1 MSVPDPTAPRKP
13 SRIRLFLALGL
24 FLLVVL
30 GWTAVWIWARGEA
43 RTRMDAAVET
53 LRKAGYE
60 VSWKDRG
67 IGGYPF
73 RLNVTLTEARV
84 RDRSGWAL
92 AAPLLEGQA
101 FMHAPNL
108 WVVAAPQGLT
118 FTRPVG
124 GPVRVSGKL
133 IRASLSHLTNTPP
146 NLSFEG
152 VGLTFEPTAGA
163 QPFGLHAADRVEFHL
178 RQAPSEVGDEAGVWL
193 AVKNGKAQLSGLLGR
208 IAGDKPI
215 SIEWDGR
222 MSKISAFRG
231 ADWPDAVRN
240 WTRAGGRMDVK
251 RGGLT
256 AGDALIGVNSGA
268 LSVGSDGRA
277 TGVLDVSLRQAPRAL
292 DAMSDTGAIP
302 PDRAAAASAVAQA
315 RQTGDLAR
323 ATLNF
328 EAGQTTLGPV
338 AISPAPKVYDPR

>member
-1 MSVPDPTAPRKP
+1 VPDPSAPRKP
-13 SRIRLFLALGL
+13 SRIRLYLALGL
-24 FLLVVL
+24 FLLLVV
-30 GWTAVWIWARGEA
+30 GWTGVWIWARGEA
-43 RTRMDAAVET
+43 RVRMDAAVAT
-53 LRKAGYE
+53 LKRAGYE
-60 VSWKDRG
+60 VSWKERG

-73 RLNVTLTEARV
+73 RLNVTLTEAHV

-92 AAPLLEGQA
+92 DAPQLEAQA
-101 FMHAPNL
+101 FMHAPTV

-124 GPVRVSGKL
+124 GPVQVSGKL

-146 NLSFEG
+146 NISFEG
-152 VGLTFEPTAGA
+152 VGLAFQPAAGA
-163 QPFGLHAADRVEFHL
+163 QPFGLQAAERVEFHL

-193 AVKNGKAQLSGLLGR
+193 SVKNGKARLSGLLGR
-208 IAGDKPI
+208 IAGEKPI

-240 WTRAGGRMDVK
+240 WVAAGGRMDVK

-256 AGDALIGVNSGA
+256 AGDALVGVNSGN
-268 LSVGSDGRA
+268 LGVGSDGRA

-292 DAMSDTGAIP
+292 DALGDTGAIP
-302 PDRAAAASAVAQA
+302 QERAQAAAAVAEA

-323 ATLNF
+323 ANLTF

-338 AISPAPKVYDPR
+338 AIAPAPKVYDPR